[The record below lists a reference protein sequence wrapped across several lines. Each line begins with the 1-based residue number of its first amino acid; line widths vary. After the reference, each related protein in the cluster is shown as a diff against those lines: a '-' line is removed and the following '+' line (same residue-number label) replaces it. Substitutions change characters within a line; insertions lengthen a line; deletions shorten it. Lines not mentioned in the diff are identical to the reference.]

1 MIHYREIGAAARKA
15 GDLLTET
22 EPLKESLDLCR
33 SSPKAVPGTPEPL
46 AGLDRFGNPL
56 GGIDMRAI
64 VLNGFGGLENLVIK
78 ELPDPEPKAGH
89 VLIAVKAFGV
99 NHAETHMR
107 KGEWAEAAEVSGIEC
122 VGEVVAAP
130 GGEFQ
135 PGDKV
140 AAFMG
145 GMGRTING
153 SYAELTLVP
162 ATNVV
167 KITTDLSWE
176 EFAVVPESYATAWT
190 CLNGNLQIEKGQTLV
205 LRGAT
210 SALGQAA
217 LNIAANAGLKVIA
230 TTRNQAR
237 FENLLGLGAQRV
249 ELEGPELSKRLPEAK
264 KVDVVLD
271 LVGNRTLLDSIAIP
285 HRHGR
290 ICRGGWLGGLE
301 PVRDF
306 NPLLQ
311 MASGVHFSLF
321 GSFVFGTP
329 EFPVSEVPLQEIVNR
344 VEIGIYKAKPVA
356 VFSFDEIREAQRLME
371 SGRALGKIVVKL

>member
-1 MIHYREIGAAARKA
+1 
-15 GDLLTET
+15 
-22 EPLKESLDLCR
+22 
-33 SSPKAVPGTPEPL
+33 
-46 AGLDRFGNPL
+46 
-56 GGIDMRAI
+56 MRAI
-64 VLNGFGGLENLVIK
+64 VIADFGGLDSLVIK
-78 ELPDPEPKAGH
+78 DVPDPEPKAGH

-99 NHAETHMR
+99 NQAETHMR
-107 KGEWAEAAEVSGIEC
+107 KGDWAEAAEVSGIEC

-162 ATNVV
+162 ATNVI
-167 KITTDLSWE
+167 KIATDLPWE
-176 EFAVVPESYATAWT
+176 EFAVIPESYATAWT
-190 CLNGNLQIEKGQTLV
+190 CLYGNLQIEKGQTLL

-217 LNIAANAGLKVIA
+217 LNIAANAGLNVIA
-230 TTRNQAR
+230 TTRNKGR
-237 FENLLGLGAQRV
+237 FEKLLGLGAKRV
-249 ELEGPELSKRLPEAK
+249 EIEGPGLSQRLPEAK

-271 LVGNRTLLDSIAIP
+271 LVGNSTLLDSIAIP

-290 ICRGGWLGGLE
+290 ICMAGWLGGLE
-301 PVRDF
+301 PVKDF

-311 MASGVHFSLF
+311 MASGIHFSLF

-329 EFPVSEVPLQEIVNR
+329 EFPVSEVPLQQIVDR
-344 VEIGIYKAKPVA
+344 VAKGIYKAKPAA
-356 VFSFDEIREAQRLME
+356 VFSFDEIREAQRMME
-371 SGRALGKIVVKL
+371 SNQANGKIIVKL

>member
-1 MIHYREIGAAARKA
+1 LENLQDQELRGVE
-15 GDLLTET
+15 
-22 EPLKESLDLCR
+22 
-33 SSPKAVPGTPEPL
+33 
-46 AGLDRFGNPL
+46 
-56 GGIDMRAI
+56 MRAI
-64 VLNGFGGLENLVIK
+64 VLNGFGGVESLVIK
-78 ELPDPEPKAGH
+78 ELPDPEAKAGH

-107 KGEWAEAAEVSGIEC
+107 RGEWAEAAEVSGIEC

-130 GGEFQ
+130 EGEFH

-162 ATNVV
+162 TTNVV
-167 KITTDLSWE
+167 KIATNLPWE
-176 EFAVVPESYATAWT
+176 EFAVIPESYATAWT
-190 CLNGNLQIEKGQTLV
+190 CLYGNLRIEKGQTLL

-217 LNIAANAGLKVIA
+217 LNVAANAGLNVIA
-230 TTRNQAR
+230 TTRNKAR
-237 FENLLGLGAQRV
+237 FEKLLGLGAQRV
-249 ELEGPELSKRLPEAK
+249 EVEGAELSKRLPETK

-271 LVGNRTLLDSIAIP
+271 LVGNSTLLDSISIP

-290 ICRGGWLGGLE
+290 ICLAGWLGGLE
-301 PVRDF
+301 PVQDF

-311 MASGVHFSLF
+311 MASGIHFSLF

-329 EFPVSEVPLQEIVNR
+329 EFPVSEIPLQEIVDR
-344 VEIGIYKAKPVA
+344 VAKGTYKAKPAA
-356 VFSFDEIREAQRLME
+356 VFSFDEIRKAQQLME
-371 SGRALGKIVVKL
+371 SGKADGKIVVTV

>member
-1 MIHYREIGAAARKA
+1 
-15 GDLLTET
+15 
-22 EPLKESLDLCR
+22 
-33 SSPKAVPGTPEPL
+33 
-46 AGLDRFGNPL
+46 
-56 GGIDMRAI
+56 MRAI
-64 VLNGFGGLENLVIK
+64 VLSGPGGLESLVIK
-78 ELPDPEPKAGH
+78 ELPDPEPKVGH

-122 VGEVVAAP
+122 VGRVVAAP

-135 PGDKV
+135 AGDKV

-190 CLNGNLQIEKGQTLV
+190 CLYGNLQVEKGQILL

-217 LNIAANAGLKVIA
+217 LNIASNAALNVIA

-237 FENLLGLGAQRV
+237 FQKLLELGAQRV
-249 ELEGPELSKRLPEAK
+249 ELEGPGLSKRLPEVK

-285 HRHGR
+285 HRRGR
-290 ICRGGWLGGLE
+290 ICLAGWLGGLE
-301 PVRDF
+301 PIPDF

-329 EFPVSEVPLQEIVNR
+329 EFPVSEVPLQEIVGR
-344 VEIGIYKAKPVA
+344 VEKGVYKAKPAA
-356 VFSFDEIREAQRLME
+356 VFSFNEIREAQRLME
-371 SGRALGKIVVKL
+371 SNQATGKIVVKL

>member
-1 MIHYREIGAAARKA
+1 
-15 GDLLTET
+15 
-22 EPLKESLDLCR
+22 
-33 SSPKAVPGTPEPL
+33 
-46 AGLDRFGNPL
+46 
-56 GGIDMRAI
+56 MRAI
-64 VLNGFGGLENLVIK
+64 VLNGFGGFESLVIK
-78 ELPDPEPKAGH
+78 ELPDPQPRAGH

-107 KGEWAEAAEVSGIEC
+107 KGEWAEAAQVSGIEC
-122 VGEVVAAP
+122 VGEVVAVP

-135 PGDKV
+135 SGDKV

-145 GMGRTING
+145 GTGRTING

-167 KITTDLSWE
+167 KITTDLPWE

-190 CLNGNLQIEKGQTLV
+190 CLNGNLQIEKGQTLL

-217 LNIAANAGLKVIA
+217 LNIAANAGLNVIA

-237 FENLLGLGAQRV
+237 FEGLLGLGAQRA
-249 ELEGPELSKRLPEAK
+249 ELEVPGLSKRLPETK

-271 LVGNRTLLDSIAIP
+271 LVGNSTLLDSIAIP

-290 ICRGGWLGGLE
+290 ICLAGWLGGLE
-301 PVRDF
+301 PVEDF

-311 MASGVHFSLF
+311 MASGIHFSLF

-329 EFPVSEVPLQEIVNR
+329 EFPVSEVPLQEIVDR
-344 VEIGIYKAKPVA
+344 VAKGTYKTKPAA
-356 VFSFDEIREAQRLME
+356 VFPFDQIGEAQRLME
-371 SGRALGKIVVKL
+371 SGQANGKIIVKV